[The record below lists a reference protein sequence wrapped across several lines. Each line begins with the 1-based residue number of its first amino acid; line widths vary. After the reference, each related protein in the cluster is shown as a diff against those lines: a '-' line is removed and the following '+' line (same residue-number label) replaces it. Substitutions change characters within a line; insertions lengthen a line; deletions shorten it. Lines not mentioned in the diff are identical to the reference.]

1 MNDRSTNRTGA
12 PGGAAGPTLPDV
24 GGLREVEGCS
34 TGAQVPAG
42 VCGVAAPAGVGI
54 ARQGCLY
61 DFNGRAVIA
70 LKTGS
75 HVPVEY
81 VEPVT
86 VFADAADLVPLAMR
100 YFHGMVSK

>member
-1 MNDRSTNRTGA
+1 MSGPKCTPSAPCCLACTAVPRSLEILCLAAGTGTFRAVRTGQS
-12 PGGAAGPTLPDV
+12 AANA
-24 GGLREVEGCS
+24 EGS
-34 TGAQVPAG
+34 HVK
-42 VCGVAAPAGVGI
+42 
-54 ARQGCLY
+54 QGCLY

-70 LKTGS
+70 LKSGTR
-75 HVPVEY
+75 VPVEY

>member
-1 MNDRSTNRTGA
+1 MTEDA
-12 PGGAAGPTLPDV
+12 
-24 GGLREVEGCS
+24 
-34 TGAQVPAG
+34 
-42 VCGVAAPAGVGI
+42 I
-54 ARQGCLY
+54 QGCLY

-70 LKTGS
+70 LKSGS

-100 YFHGMVSK
+100 YHGNEVPR